1 MDLTPGAA
9 LVTDF
14 THACNTFAYDFHN
27 IAKITT
33 FADTLNF
40 AAQGLAQSQVIR
52 SVQYRPCLPTSV
64 QLVCREQAGQINEI
78 WPALQRLWREL
89 ARALLS
95 VSNDDNTES
104 ALGVLIGS
112 VAKFSRNLVAGVPS
126 NQLKAL

>member
-14 THACNTFAYDFHN
+14 AHACDKFAYDFQN

-33 FADTLNF
+33 LADTLNF
-40 AAQGLAQSQVIR
+40 AAQALAQSQVIR
-52 SVQYRPCLPTSV
+52 SVNHRPCLPTSV
-64 QLVCREQAGQINEI
+64 QIVCREQAGQINDI

-95 VSNDDNTES
+95 VSNDDDTES
-104 ALGVLIGS
+104 ALSILTGS

-126 NQLKAL
+126 NQVKAL